1 MSVTEIITSIKE
13 EMDRRGGL
21 KAVYFVACGG
31 SLAAIYP
38 GRYCLQS
45 ETKKLSVASYS
56 SNEFVYATPAALD
69 KNCLVVCCSLKA
81 TPETVEA
88 VKVANKAGAVTIAMT
103 GNTETGMAKVGQ
115 HVVVYS
121 NGDSQVYS
129 DSNQSNALRI
139 AFEILH
145 KFEEWPHYAAAMDG
159 FGKIDAMFANAKTR
173 LAPRAKEFG
182 QAFKDDEVFYVLAS
196 GPLYGTAYTMSSC
209 HFMEMQWRHAVT
221 VHSGEYFHGTFETTS
236 EDTAMVLLKSTG
248 RTRFLD
254 ERVQRFL
261 ALRNKH
267 HIIIDAAEIGMDE
280 LDPNVAEFFN
290 SIVMIP
296 LERYFVSE
304 MAEVRGH
311 SMDDRRYMW
320 KGEY

>member
-1 MSVTEIITSIKE
+1 MSVTEIITSVKE
-13 EMDRRGGL
+13 EMERRGGL

-45 ETKKLSVASYS
+45 ETKTLAVASYP
-56 SNEFVYATPAALD
+56 SNEFVHAPPKALNR
-69 KNCLVVCCSLKA
+69 NCLVVCCSLKA

-88 VKVANKAGAVTIAMT
+88 VKVANNAGAVSIAMT
-103 GNTETGMAKVGQ
+103 GNAETGMAKVGQ

-121 NGDSQVYS
+121 NGDHQVYS

-145 KFEEWPHYAAAMDG
+145 QFEQWPHYAAAMSA
-159 FGKIDAMFANAKTR
+159 FGKIDAIFASAKQR
-173 LAPRAKEFG
+173 LGARAKEFA
-182 QAFKDDEVFYVLAS
+182 QTFKNDEVFYVFAS

-209 HFMEMQWRHAVT
+209 HFMEMQQRHAIT

-248 RTRFLD
+248 RTRILD
-254 ERVQRFL
+254 ERVERFL
-261 ALRNKH
+261 ARHNKH
-267 HIIIDAAEIGMDE
+267 HIIIDAADVGMNE
-280 LDPNVAEFFN
+280 LNANVAEFFN
-290 SIVMIP
+290 SVVMIP

-304 MAEVRGH
+304 MAAVRGR

-320 KGEY
+320 KEEY